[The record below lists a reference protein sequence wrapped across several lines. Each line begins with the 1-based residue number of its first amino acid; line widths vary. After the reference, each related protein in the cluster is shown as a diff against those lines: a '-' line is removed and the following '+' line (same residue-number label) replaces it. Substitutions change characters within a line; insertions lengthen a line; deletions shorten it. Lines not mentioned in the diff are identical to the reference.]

1 MLHLSID
8 RLAALADEQ
17 PTTAEHDHLAVCA
30 QCARELEAH
39 RTLLAIAGG
48 ERESMGLPLTR
59 WDALSQRLRTEG
71 LIAGQGGR
79 WASITSPRFLLQ
91 AAAAL
96 LLVAGGVTLGRMSA
110 GATAV
115 PGGLS
120 GREMAQRP
128 SPDSLPTTFTSLEQA
143 NRWRDAYANAYQST
157 VAYLAAN
164 ATGGQ
169 VAQTPAVM
177 KTRLSALD
185 RVSRT
190 VQEALTDA
198 PFDPVINDVY
208 LNTFGQRE
216 ATLRQINAALPQEVR
231 MKSF

>member
-1 MLHLSID
+1 
-8 RLAALADEQ
+8 
-17 PTTAEHDHLAVCA
+17 
-30 QCARELEAH
+30 
-39 RTLLAIAGG
+39 
-48 ERESMGLPLTR
+48 
-59 WDALSQRLRTEG
+59 
-71 LIAGQGGR
+71 
-79 WASITSPRFLLQ
+79 
-91 AAAAL
+91 
-96 LLVAGGVTLGRMSA
+96 
-110 GATAV
+110 
-115 PGGLS
+115 
-120 GREMAQRP
+120 
-128 SPDSLPTTFTSLEQA
+128 
-143 NRWRDAYANAYQST
+143 
-157 VAYLAAN
+157 
-164 ATGGQ
+164 